1 MIEVKNIRKKFVKN
15 IKKKEKISFYAD
27 DDISFTTKDGEII
40 GILGPN
46 GAGKTTLL
54 RIIAGIMEPTS
65 GEVIIDDMNYK
76 KNDLEIKQEI
86 CFLTGNTKLYK
97 DISCVELLKMC
108 AAYYDMD
115 KSIVDNRIDEVVKRF
130 DMSSFKD
137 QRIGSL
143 STGQT
148 QRVGVSRCVMHDPHY
163 YILDEATSGLDIIS
177 SKVILDFI
185 KEEREKGKCIIYST
199 HYMEEA
205 ENICDRVVLINKGE
219 IIALGTPEEI
229 KKETKTTN
237 LRDAFFKL
245 IGGNSNEM
253 E

>member
-1 MIEVKNIRKKFVKN
+1 MIEIKKISKEFEKNIEKNKK
-15 IKKKEKISFYAD
+15 IKFYAD
-27 DDISFTTKDGEII
+27 KDISFEVKDGEIL
-40 GILGPN
+40 GLLGPN

-54 RIIAGIMEPTS
+54 RIIAGIMKPTS
-65 GEVIIDDMNYK
+65 GEIIIDKKDMNK
-76 KNDLEIKQEI
+76 QDIEIKKTI
-86 CFLTGNTKLYK
+86 SFLSGNTKLYK

-108 AAYYDMD
+108 ADYYDMD
-115 KSIVDNRIDEVVKRF
+115 KKIVNKRIEEVVKRF
-130 DMSSFKD
+130 DMNSFKD

-148 QRVGVSRCVMHDPHY
+148 QRVGVARCVLHDPHN

-177 SKVILDFI
+177 SQVILDFI
-185 KEEREKGKCIIYST
+185 KEERDKGKCIIYST

-205 ENICDRVVLINKGE
+205 ENICNRVVLINKGE
-219 IIALGTPEEI
+219 IIDIGTPKEI
-229 KKETKTTN
+229 KDKTKTNN

-245 IGGNSNEM
+245 IGGIKDEM